1 MSKDEEQEQELIA
14 ERAKEILNLSGNC
27 AQSAFATL
35 QEQFN
40 LDGETILK
48 ALTPFPG
55 LALRGEA
62 CGAVVGS
69 LMALGL
75 VYGRNNLSDQK
86 GYVKSLP
93 SARRFCAQFEEKF
106 GGTSCGCVLETTM
119 GKKFDLA
126 DREESNEYLLVGGQ
140 QKCGEV
146 VANAVQIASVMIRR
160 KIKL

>member
-1 MSKDEEQEQELIA
+1 MCKDEEQELVA
-14 ERAKEILNLSGNC
+14 ERAKEILDLSGNC
-27 AQSAFATL
+27 AQSAFAAL

-40 LDGETILK
+40 LDGENILK

-75 VYGRNNLSDQK
+75 VYGRDDLSDQK

-93 SARRFCAQFEEKF
+93 SARRFCAQFEKKF
-106 GGTSCGCVLETTM
+106 GGTSCALVLETTM
-119 GKKFDLA
+119 GKKFNLA
-126 DREESNEYLLVGGQ
+126 DREESNEYLSAGGQ
-140 QKCGEV
+140 QQCGEV
-146 VANAVQIASVMIRR
+146 VANAVQIAATMISR
-160 KIKL
+160 KIK

>member
-1 MSKDEEQEQELIA
+1 MRKNEELEIVA
-14 ERAKEILNLSGNC
+14 ERAKEILDLSGNC

-35 QEQFN
+35 QEHFD

-75 VYGRNNLSDQK
+75 IYGRDDLNDKK

-93 SARRFCAQFEEKF
+93 SAMRFCAQFENKF
-106 GGTSCGCVLETTM
+106 GGTSCACVLEKTM
-119 GKKFDLA
+119 GKKFNLA
-126 DREESNEYLLVGGQ
+126 DREESNEYLSAGGQ

-146 VANAVQIASVMIRR
+146 VANAVQIATTMIRK
-160 KIKL
+160 KIK